1 MLVKGSRKKNLT
13 RDFSSFCA
21 HQTISFM
28 RTPRQHLVLHFF
40 LLLLFLLSFSLS
52 TYSDNN
58 NKNDVSL

>member
-13 RDFSSFCA
+13 RDFSSFFA
-21 HQTISFM
+21 HQTISFI

-40 LLLLFLLSFSLS
+40 LLLLLSFSLS